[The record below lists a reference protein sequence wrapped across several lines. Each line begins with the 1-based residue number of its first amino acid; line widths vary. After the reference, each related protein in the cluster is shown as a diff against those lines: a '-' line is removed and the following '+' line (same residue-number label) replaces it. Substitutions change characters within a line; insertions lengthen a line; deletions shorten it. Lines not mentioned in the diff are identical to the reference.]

1 MNAFLWV
8 GVQGANALEFLIRPR
23 FQPSN
28 SRYLRILERKKIVF
42 LQKTQ

>member
-28 SRYLRILERKKIVF
+28 SRYSIKFSTDSRDKKS
-42 LQKTQ
+42 